1 MIFTRLRG
9 LFACLAILAFTVGT
23 PIVLLRL
30 GAIPSLDGFTWRD
43 LFRQDDGTLVLQA
56 VTAAAWIAWAWYTL
70 TILVETVALV
80 RGVQAPRLPCLP
92 QTSASR
98 LVGVAALLFLAVPAI
113 TPVAAPVRAAVAHPA
128 TDNPR
133 TPATAPVE
141 PAAVDTTPATQ
152 PATRSATGVAPDTVN
167 YTVARGDSLWKIAE
181 TNLGDGARYP
191 EIIALNPAALG
202 DNPDFLAPGT
212 VLRIPAPAPALESD
226 HTYVVRPGD
235 TLTTIADEELDDPDR
250 YPEIFEASTR
260 TVQPDGARLT
270 DPDVIHPGWRL
281 TIPPPDQPTAAAK
294 PPAAPAQG
302 PTPTP
307 PADRPRPTP
316 PPPASTPAT
325 SAAPSHEPTAPEPD
339 ADGNSNSTDDSSSA
353 PSWLL
358 PGLSGAGALLAG
370 GLFLVVRQ
378 HQRSQRRYRLPGY
391 EITPPPEDL
400 HPVEMTIRHQGAKPS
415 DLIERL
421 DMLLRMLPQG
431 EQPHLLAAELGGDSI
446 TLHLT
451 EPAALPHPWTGAS
464 TTWTATADA
473 ATTDTGE
480 IAPYPLLASLGV
492 DDDGHLWLLNLEE
505 TSVTSLTGDHERTS
519 ALLRHLAAELAVTP
533 WSMLVEVH
541 THGIAAELS
550 DIDPIRMHHH
560 AEDDTEHI
568 DQLVRD
574 LDPAGTLPGFD
585 PDRYRIVLATED
597 SEQVRHV
604 TKAIRCHP
612 ERSGAAVVILDAHPD
627 LGAHTITVT
636 TSGHLKLSHATL
648 DRGARLRAAGLTTD
662 EATMC
667 AAIVDITTEAHNQP
681 MPIIEDATDGMAPL
695 IDTAGA
701 LRPDLVHERPDDR
714 EFAGAGSI
722 LPAATATYTSA
733 SCTTADDVR
742 QLAPTTDPDVL
753 IRALAADPALDE
765 DLAEWHS
772 DHCRFPKLTLL
783 GPVHLRANGTTPT
796 KRRPYFAE
804 LLTYLHLH
812 PDGVTTA
819 DFLNT
824 LGITRSRLTADLS
837 TLRAW
842 LGINPGTRTAHLPG
856 ALETRAAHR
865 LGYAAYQADDILV
878 DMDLFRRLRARAQA
892 KGEDGISDLVEALRL
907 VTGEPFSDLRDNGW
921 AWLARGQRYDQI
933 AVTMIADTAHI
944 VVTRALA
951 EQDHDLA
958 RFAAETAIKAAPYDD
973 VPHLDFARVLTATG
987 HAGLAEQHLD
997 QHIYNRD
1004 DGDGPVEP
1012 PPRTRRVAG

>member
-1 MIFTRLRG
+1 MILTRLRG
-9 LFACLAILAFTVGT
+9 LVACFAILAFIVGT

-43 LFRQDDGTLVLQA
+43 LLRQDDGTLALQA
-56 VTAAAWIAWAWYTL
+56 VTAAAWIAWAWYALTL
-70 TILVETVALV
+70 LLEAVSLV
-80 RGVQAPRLPCLP
+80 RGVQAPRLPGLP

-113 TPVAAPVRAAVAHPA
+113 TPVAAPVRAAVAHPDPEPQP
-128 TDNPR
+128 T
-133 TPATAPVE
+133 TVTAPVE
-141 PAAVDTTPATQ
+141 PAATDATIPTTQLEAQ
-152 PATRSATGVAPDTVN
+152 SAIRSAPETVS

-191 EIIALNPAALG
+191 EIIALNPATLG
-202 DNPDFLAPGT
+202 DDPDFLAPGT
-212 VLRIPAPAPALESD
+212 VLRIPAPAPAIEEVE
-226 HTYVVRPGD
+226 TYVVRPGD
-235 TLTTIADEELDDPDR
+235 TLTAIADEQLNDPDR

-260 TVQPDGARLT
+260 TFQPDGARLT
-270 DPDVIHPGWRL
+270 DPDVIHPGWKL
-281 TIPPPDQPTAAAK
+281 TIPSSEQPTKATR
-294 PPAAPAQG
+294 PPAAPPPA
-302 PTPTP
+302 PTL

-316 PPPASTPAT
+316 PPPAGTPP
-325 SAAPSHEPTAPEPD
+325 SPEAPSQEAISPR
-339 ADGNSNSTDDSSSA
+339 ADTDDTSTSTDDSDSA
-353 PSWLL
+353 PSWVL

-378 HQRSQRRYRLPGY
+378 HQRSQRRYRIPGY
-391 EITPPPEDL
+391 EIAPPPEDL

-415 DLIERL
+415 VLIESL
-421 DMLLRMLPQG
+421 DLLLRMLPQG
-431 EQPHLLAAELGGDSI
+431 EQPHLLAAELGREQI

-451 EPAALPHPWTGAS
+451 EPATLAHPWTGTS
-464 TTWTATADA
+464 TTWTAPADV

-480 IAPYPLLASLGV
+480 IAPYPLLASLGI

-505 TSVTSLTGDHERTS
+505 TSVTSLTGDHERTK

-541 THGIAAELS
+541 AHGIAAELS
-550 DIDPIRMHHH
+550 DIDPIRLHHH
-560 AEDDTEHI
+560 LEEDIEHL

-574 LDPAGTLPGFD
+574 IDPAGTLPGFD
-585 PDRYRIVLATED
+585 PDRYRIVLAHED
-597 SEQVRHV
+597 SEQVRRV
-604 TKAIRCHP
+604 TKAVRSHP

-627 LGAHTITVT
+627 LDAHTITVT
-636 TSGHLKLSHATL
+636 TTGHVRLSHPAL
-648 DRGARLRAAGLTTD
+648 DRDVHLRAAGLTTD
-662 EATMC
+662 EAAMC
-667 AAIVDITTEAHNQP
+667 AAIVDITTKAHNQP
-681 MPIIEDATDGMAPL
+681 IPIIEDTTDGTEAL

-701 LRPDLVHERPDDR
+701 LRPEFVHDRPDDHQP
-714 EFAGAGSI
+714 AGTTSI
-722 LPAATATYTSA
+722 LPMATAAYTSA
-733 SCTTADDVR
+733 SCTTTDDVR
-742 QLAPTTDPDVL
+742 HLAPSTNHDVL
-753 IRALAADPALDE
+753 VRALAADPALDE
-765 DLAEWHS
+765 DLAEWKS

-783 GPVHLRANGTTPT
+783 GPVHLRANGTIPT

-842 LGINPGTRTAHLPG
+842 LGTNPRTKTAHLPG
-856 ALETRAAHR
+856 ALETRAALR
-865 LGYAAYQADDILV
+865 LGYAAYQADDVLV
-878 DMDLFRRLRARAQA
+878 DLDLFRRLRTRAQA
-892 KGEDGISDLVEALRL
+892 RGEDGVTDLIDALRL
-907 VTGEPFSDLRDNGW
+907 VTGEPFSDLRNDGW

-951 EQDHDLA
+951 EHDHDLA

-973 VPHLDFARVLTATG
+973 IPHLDYARVLSATG

-1012 PPRTRRVAG
+1012 PTRSRHAAG

>member
-43 LFRQDDGTLVLQA
+43 LLRQDDGTLALQA

-70 TILVETVALV
+70 TILVEAVALI
-80 RGVQAPRLPCLP
+80 RGIQAPRLPGLP

-98 LVGVAALLFLAVPAI
+98 VVGVAAMLFLAVPAI
-113 TPVAAPVRAAVAHPA
+113 TPVAAPVRAAVAHP
-128 TDNPR
+128 DPDPPP
-133 TPATAPVE
+133 TPAAAPVE
-141 PAAVDTTPATQ
+141 PAAVDATIPATH
-152 PATRSATGVAPDTVN
+152 PATRTAPATVN

-202 DNPDFLAPGT
+202 NAPDFLAPGT
-212 VLRIPAPAPALESD
+212 VLRIPAPAAALEGD
-226 HTYVVRPGD
+226 ETYVVRPGD
-235 TLTTIADEELDDPDR
+235 TLTAIADEELQDSDR
-250 YPEIFEASTR
+250 YPEIFEASMR

-270 DPDVIHPGWRL
+270 DPDVIHPGWKL
-281 TIPPPDQPTAAAK
+281 TIPSSEQPTTATK
-294 PPAAPAQG
+294 SPAPQA
-302 PTPTP
+302 PTP
-307 PADRPRPTP
+307 PAERSRPTP
-316 PPPASTPAT
+316 PPPSAYTPPSPAS
-325 SAAPSHEPTAPEPD
+325 PSHETNPPRAEHDHASTAESD
-339 ADGNSNSTDDSSSA
+339 SA

-391 EITPPPEDL
+391 EIAPPPEEL

-421 DMLLRMLPQG
+421 DLLLRMLPQG
-431 EQPHLLAAELGGDSI
+431 EQPHLLAVELGDDSI

-451 EPAALPHPWTGAS
+451 EPAALPHPWTGAA
-464 TTWTATADA
+464 TTWTAPADA

-480 IAPYPLLASLGV
+480 IAPYPLLASIGL
-492 DDDGHLWLLNLEE
+492 DDDGHPWMLNLEE
-505 TSVTSLTGDHERTS
+505 TGVTGLTGDREHAES
-519 ALLRHLAAELAVTP
+519 LLRHLAAELAVTP

-550 DIDPIRMHHH
+550 DIDPVRMHHH
-560 AEDDTEHI
+560 PDDDLDHL
-568 DQLVRD
+568 DQLARD
-574 LDPAGTLPGFD
+574 LDPAGTLPGLD
-585 PDRYRIVLATED
+585 PDRYRIVLTHED
-597 SEQVRHV
+597 SKPLRRV
-604 TKAIRCHP
+604 TKVVRSHP
-612 ERSGAAVVILDAHPD
+612 ERSGTAVVVLDAPAD
-627 LGAHTITVT
+627 LDAHTITLT
-636 TSGHLKLSHATL
+636 AAGELTLSHSSL
-648 DRGARLRAAGLTTD
+648 DDVRLQAAGLTAD
-662 EATMC
+662 EAAMC
-667 AAIVDITTEAHNQP
+667 AAIVEVTAEAHNQP
-681 MPIIEDATDGMAPL
+681 MPVDEETVDGMEAL
-695 IDTAGA
+695 IDAAGA
-701 LRPDLVHERPDDR
+701 LRPELVHERPD
-714 EFAGAGSI
+714 EHQPAGATSI
-722 LPAATATYTSA
+722 LPASTAAYAAA
-733 SCTTADDVR
+733 SSTTTDDVR
-742 QLAPTTDPDVL
+742 NLASTADETVL
-753 IRALAADPALDE
+753 VRALAADPTLDE
-765 DLAEWHS
+765 DLEEWRS
-772 DHCRFPKLTLL
+772 DRCRFPKLTLL
-783 GPVHLRANGTTPT
+783 GPVHLRAGGTTPT

-812 PDGVTTA
+812 PNGVTTA
-819 DFLNT
+819 DFLDT
-824 LGITRSRLTADLS
+824 IGVTRGRLTADLS

-842 LGINPGTRTAHLPG
+842 LGTNPRTRTAHLPG
-856 ALETRAAHR
+856 ALETRAARR

-878 DMDLFRRLRARAQA
+878 DLDLFRRLRARAQA
-892 KGEDGISDLVEALRL
+892 KGEDGITDLLEALRL
-907 VTGEPFSDLRDNGW
+907 VTGAPFSDLRDEGW
-921 AWLARGQRYDQI
+921 AWLARGQRHDQI

-951 EQDHDLA
+951 EHDHDVA

-973 VPHLDFARVLTATG
+973 VPHLDYARVLDATG
-987 HAGLAEQHLD
+987 HTRLAEQHLD